1 MEQIII
7 NATKDKNNSG
17 LILDPSF
24 TQNMVTAIAQAYEA
38 ASSAGDNPV
47 LLTSPLIRRD
57 LSSLIRQNIED
68 LNVLAFTE
76 LPETRKIKVL
86 ATIENKKEENNK

>member
-1 MEQIII
+1 MI
-7 NATKDKNNSG
+7 K
-17 LILDPSF
+17 
-24 TQNMVTAIAQAYEA
+24 AIAQAYES
-38 ASSAGDNPV
+38 ASSEGASCV
-47 LLTSPLIRRD
+47 LLTSPVIRRT

-86 ATIENKKEENNK
+86 ATIENKNEETKK